1 MAQKSDSQISVAL
14 NEYLSDHC
22 AEWNGEQR
30 LWAECL
36 LDGFRLAIEEKL
48 VKKYPKFI
56 KARQSVYRDSR
67 AKSWLFSE
75 AVYIGSFTWIL
86 SNLNISHAKDKFR
99 RAFEEAEFA
108 PETMGERYYRK
119 WRYK

>member
-1 MAQKSDSQISVAL
+1 MPQKHDSQITIAL
-14 NEYLSDHC
+14 NEYLADNC
-22 AEWNGEQR
+22 REWSAEQR

-48 VKKYPKFI
+48 TKKYPKFI

-67 AKSWLFSE
+67 ARSWLLSDAFY
-75 AVYIGSFTWIL
+75 VGSFCWIL
-86 SNLNISHAKDKFR
+86 SNLNILHAKQKFR
-99 RAFEEAEFA
+99 DAFNAAEFA

>member
-1 MAQKSDSQISVAL
+1 MPQRSDSQITVAL
-14 NEYLSDHC
+14 NEYLADYS
-22 AEWNGEQR
+22 AEWSGEQR

-48 VKKYPKFI
+48 VKKYPKFL
-56 KARQSVYRDSR
+56 KPRQSVYRDSR
-67 AKSWLFSE
+67 AKSWLFSD
-75 AVYIGSFTWIL
+75 AVYVGSFTWIL
-86 SNLNISHAKDKFR
+86 SNLNILHAKDKFR
-99 RAFEEAEFA
+99 AAFNDAEFA